1 LDVILE
7 PPSSVQKLQTALQAK
22 AKESAGY
29 RFYLLYDKLY
39 RKDVLEYAYR
49 CCKANKGAPGVDEQE
64 FADLVAYGEE
74 RWLGELADTLR
85 GKTYRAEAVRRV
97 WIPKEGDKTKLRPLG
112 VPCIL
117 DRVVMT
123 AAVVVMEPIFEVDM
137 PAEQHGYRKNL
148 SAHTAVRAVH
158 RLINTGHTQV
168 VEADLCGYFD
178 SIPHAE
184 LLKSV
189 ARRVSDRHLLHLIK
203 MWLEAP
209 VEEDDGKGGKKRTRP
224 NKDSG
229 RGVPQGAP
237 ISPLLANLYM
247 RRFVLGWKRRGLETR
262 LRAQIV
268 NYADDYVICCKGS
281 AEEAMAEM
289 RRLMGRLHLT
299 VNEAKTRICYLPQE
313 RFDFLGYTFGRCYS
327 TQTGR
332 AYLGTRPSQKS
343 LRRIIGAIR
352 ARINRRVLWL
362 EAEKVVESINRKLV
376 GWANYFCLGPVS
388 KPYRAIDHYTTTRL
402 RWWLCAK
409 HKVANTGT
417 TRYPDQYLYEVLQLV
432 RLPLRTHSLPWAQA

>member
-1 LDVILE
+1 MILE
-7 PPSSVQKLQTALQAK
+7 TPVSVQKLQTALQAK
-22 AKESAGY
+22 AKESPGY

-64 FADLVAYGEE
+64 FADIVAYGEE

-85 GKTYRAEAVRRV
+85 RKTYRAEAVRRV

-112 VPCIL
+112 VPRIL

-137 PAEQHGYRKNL
+137 PAEQHGYRPNL

-168 VEADLCGYFD
+168 IEADLSGYFD

-184 LLKSV
+184 LMKSV

-209 VEEDDGKGGKKRTRP
+209 VEEDDGKGGRKRTTP

-237 ISPLLANLYM
+237 ISPLIANLYM

-281 AEEAMAEM
+281 ADQAMAEM
-289 RRLMGRLHLT
+289 RRMMERLKLT
-299 VNEAKTRICYLPQE
+299 VNEAKTHICQLPQE
-313 RFDFLGYTFGRCYS
+313 RFDFLGYSFGRCYS

-332 AYLGTRPSQKS
+332 AYLGAWPSKKS

-352 ARINRRVLWL
+352 EGIDRRLLWL
-362 EAEKVVESINRKLV
+362 EAEELVKRINRKLV

-388 KPYRAIDHYTTTRL
+388 KCYRAIDNYTTTRL
-402 RWWLCAK
+402 RWWLCKK
-409 HKVANTGT
+409 HKVANTGA
-417 TRYPDQYLYEVLQLV
+417 TRYPDQHLYEVLQLV
-432 RLPLRTHSLPWAQA
+432 RLPMRTRDLPWVTA